1 MAVAFREPWYE
12 IEDEIHRAAL
22 QRQYDLEIS
31 EEHPLSGKKGR
42 VIGKHVG
49 TDDVLIQLA
58 DGRFAIVHLTWST
71 GPGDAT
77 WPEATVYPSAP
88 DVSQVIAKDAEDLE
102 AANS

>member
-1 MAVAFREPWYE
+1 MAVEFREPWYE
-12 IEDEIHRAAL
+12 VENEIHRTAL

-58 DGRFAIVHLTWST
+58 DERFAIVHLTWST

-77 WPEATVYPSAP
+77 WPESSMFASTA
-88 DVSQVIAKDAEDLE
+88 DLTAVIAQDADDL
-102 AANS
+102 